1 MTISKELLD
10 ELLKGCERPEDLL
23 GDAGLMKELKIKLME
38 RMLGAELTAHLGYED
53 GKDAPVG
60 QANRR
65 NGTSAKRLKGKDGE
79 VPIAVPR
86 DRDGSFEPELV
97 KKGQTRIDGIDDKI
111 VGLYAAGLTVRDIRA
126 HLEDVYGLQVSP
138 DLISRVTDAVLDE
151 VRDWQSRALD
161 RMYPIVIFDALRVK
175 IRDADSRMVKNK
187 AVYVAL
193 GVTRDG
199 VREVLGLWIADNEG
213 AKFWLSVMNE
223 LKNRGVQDVL
233 IAVVDGLKGFPEAI
247 TAAFPDATVQTCIVH
262 LVRHSLNF
270 CSWKDRKAVATDLRL
285 IYGAPTADQAAAELD
300 AFEEKWAGKYASIAP
315 AWRRAWTEVIPF
327 FAFDPAI
334 RKIIYTTDEIE
345 KTFLLVSV
353 IFLSCGRPRGE
364 AWRVGWKRHRAAY
377 SVPADLRRSHT
388 LRYFSEGAAARWRRT
403 VHSSF
408 PRAPRS
414 VPLAGADP
422 SRCRHSSR
430 RACYPSSVAGRRPVP
445 WRGAYGRPGLAGPN
459 DSPRPSSACAS
470 TGSRAYV
477 RQRQRRSDVR
487 GALGCG

>member
-10 ELLKGCERPEDLL
+10 ELLKGCDRPEDLL
-23 GDAGLMKELKIKLME
+23 GDGGLMKELKIKLME
-38 RMLGAELTAHLGYED
+38 RMLGAELTAHLGYEE
-53 GKDAPVG
+53 GKVAPVG
-60 QANRR
+60 QVNRR
-65 NGTSAKRLKGKDGE
+65 NGTSFKRLKGQDGE

-126 HLEDVYGLQVSP
+126 HLEEVYGLQVSP
-138 DLISRVTDAVLDE
+138 DLISRVTHAVLDE
-151 VRDWQSRALD
+151 VREWQSRALE

-199 VREVLGLWIADNEG
+199 VREVLGLWIAENEG

-247 TAAFPDATVQTCIVH
+247 TAAFADTTVQTCIVH

-270 CSWKDRKAVATDLRL
+270 CAWKDRKAVAADLRL
-285 IYGAPTADQAAAELD
+285 IYGAPTADQAAAQLD
-300 AFEEKWAGKYASIAP
+300 AFEEKWAAKYASIAP
-315 AWRRAWTEVIPF
+315 AWRRAWQEVIPF

-334 RKIIYTTDEIE
+334 RKIIYTTNAIE
-345 KTFLLVSV
+345 SLNRVIRKSIKTRGSFPTEEAATKLIYLA
-353 IFLSCGRPRGE
+353 IRNFEKGGRNVRE
-364 AWRVGWKRHRAAY
+364 W
-377 SVPADLRRSHT
+377 
-388 LRYFSEGAAARWRRT
+388 FAARNQFAIMFDER
-403 VHSSF
+403 F
-408 PRAPRS
+408 NA
-414 VPLAGADP
+414 
-422 SRCRHSSR
+422 
-430 RACYPSSVAGRRPVP
+430 
-445 WRGAYGRPGLAGPN
+445 
-459 DSPRPSSACAS
+459 
-470 TGSRAYV
+470 
-477 RQRQRRSDVR
+477 
-487 GALGCG
+487 